1 MTVSNVSKRRWTIRL
16 ILLAALVGIAFLMY
30 DIGKEY
36 NVLIDNETVTIDGK
50 EYPAVEYAD
59 LIVDGNEAKALSFE
73 ADDRLIQ
80 KMVGNGHTLRVKILK
95 DDQETVV
102 KTVERKIKLTVDP
115 KAWMISL
122 PAVVGEAPNIFIPN
136 PLYSEEEEQPAPS
149 SSQEE
154 ETPGT
159 DDPGALPSAE

>member
-1 MTVSNVSKRRWTIRL
+1 MNVSKRRWIIRL
-16 ILLAALVGIAFLMY
+16 LLLAVLVGIAFLMY

-36 NVLIDNETVTIDGK
+36 TVLIDNETVTIDGK

-59 LIVDGNEAKALSFE
+59 LVVDGEENKAISFE
-73 ADDRLIQ
+73 MDDRLIQ

-95 DDQETVV
+95 DDQETVTG
-102 KTVERKIKLTVDP
+102 TVERHIKLNIDT

-122 PAVVGEAPNIFIPN
+122 PAIVGEAPNIFIPN
-136 PLYSEEEEQPAPS
+136 PLYSEEEPEPS
-149 SSQEE
+149 SSQQE

-159 DDPGALPSAE
+159 GDSSELPSAE